1 VIKFARLFT
10 MYIPLYFPLMLAL
23 DIYLIYS
30 AVLYSERLS
39 YNEYS
44 LLSFQ
49 LRNCSSAVNEGIIL
63 EEPDEEGSLYFSN
76 VSFFRS
82 LGVK

>member
-1 VIKFARLFT
+1 

-30 AVLYSERLS
+30 AVLYSEHLS
-39 YNEYS
+39 CNEYS

-63 EEPDEEGSLYFSN
+63 EERDEGSLYFSN

-82 LGVK
+82 FGVK